1 MKDQNKDVVV
11 IGGDHYNTLW
21 VVRSLGIM
29 GFKPTIVVVNPLKKC
44 SFVTKSKYVFTAYV
58 VSDEVEMLELL
69 NKLSF
74 LERVV
79 LFSSC
84 DSVSDVIDQ
93 NYDELKKKYILPNCG
108 EQQGMLSYWM
118 DKRVMTELAVKLGF
132 NIPYSAEINLRNG
145 QFSLPDDIPYPCVLK
160 PLKSSAG
167 QKTDFRIC
175 VSRDELEK
183 ALISLRI
190 HCSSVLLQEY
200 IKPDF
205 EISVL
210 GMRSRAIKQNLVPGL
225 LYKTGT
231 CQSVHNMG
239 MPTYAYVEESLEP
252 YVDRTVVDNFLN
264 NIDYDGLYS
273 IEFFVSEGK
282 SCFLEINLRVDGDLF
297 VYTTGG
303 VNMPY
308 LWAQLSMGMPIDNS
322 SIRLKRKR
330 TYGMTEIS
338 YLKYLKWN
346 EPLKIIAEWWK
357 TDCYSI
363 FSWKDPLPFIYKFI
377 SAI

>member
-145 QFSLPDDIPYPCVLK
+145 QFSLPDDIPCVLK

-377 SAI
+377 FAI